1 MIKWRNLIYM
11 ISYFLLFSYVFKK
24 YMTVLSIFV
33 MDMNFIYIEWI
44 GNDRW
49 GRYCHI
55 DPGRQRSLTWSTSPS
70 LVDNLGLA
78 NVLASCFHF
87 SETRVNPNSLFLT
100 ESSLCSRKA
109 QKSLAS
115 TVLQCVEESLCAP
128 QSMISTLYG
137 LRLANHVELG
147 TLNNRNN
154 PTRIPQIKFTWQQT
168 LLLENVPLGSSAS
181 LVHILKKLENKC
193 MEDQREPPK
202 RKSVAL
208 NVTPLVNTS
217 TM

>member
-1 MIKWRNLIYM
+1 
-11 ISYFLLFSYVFKK
+11 
-24 YMTVLSIFV
+24 
-33 MDMNFIYIEWI
+33 
-44 GNDRW
+44 
-49 GRYCHI
+49 
-55 DPGRQRSLTWSTSPS
+55 
-70 LVDNLGLA
+70 
-78 NVLASCFHF
+78 
-87 SETRVNPNSLFLT
+87 
-100 ESSLCSRKA
+100 
-109 QKSLAS
+109 
-115 TVLQCVEESLCAP
+115 
-128 QSMISTLYG
+128 MISTLYG